1 MNYFSVVS
9 SVLERWYLKFAQ
21 FTPKLIVG
29 LIVFTFFLM
38 ASTFLSK
45 VTVKLFNKLFPKSR
59 KVETVASLAGFFRF
73 MIILFG
79 TFVTLEIMGL
89 SSFFMKLLGSL
100 GVAGIIAGVALKD
113 LVSSM
118 FSGILVGI
126 DKSFKVGDV
135 VQISNITGTV
145 EEIGFLTTKIIA
157 DDGKKVYLPNQLIF
171 NSPFINFSAS
181 GNRKVFIDIE
191 IPNTQNLEKAK
202 EVILDEVKKF
212 DFVDNLNSA
221 QVVLLKQNLGIFT
234 VEAQFWMKQGENI
247 TLIRSEALLRIKQRL
262 DDEKI
267 SMVNPDNKSGNS

>member
-45 VTVKLFNKLFPKSR
+45 VTVKLFNKLFPNIR
-59 KVETVASLAGFFRF
+59 NFETVASLAGFFRF

-247 TLIRSEALLRIKQRL
+247 TLVRSEALLRIKQRL

>member
-89 SSFFMKLLGSL
+89 SSIFMKLLGSL

>member
-38 ASTFLSK
+38 ASNFLSK
-45 VTVKLFNKLFPKSR
+45 ITVKLFNKLFPNIR
-59 KVETVASLAGFFRF
+59 NFETVASLAGFFRF

-234 VEAQFWMKQGENI
+234 VEAQFWMKQGKNI

>member
-234 VEAQFWMKQGENI
+234 VEAQFWMKQGKNI
-247 TLIRSEALLRIKQRL
+247 TLVRSEALLRIKQRL